1 MLKNTYCVSLPPA
14 LRPAPPVTSS
24 DNHFYLFLSVSSHR
38 LFMLEIQIIFPSFYT
53 KSSIILIP
61 FAALLFSLKVC
72 LLETFPAFVKA
83 ECYASMYYAV

>member
-1 MLKNTYCVSLPPA
+1 
-14 LRPAPPVTSS
+14 
-24 DNHFYLFLSVSSHR
+24 
-38 LFMLEIQIIFPSFYT
+38 MLEIQIIFPSFYT